1 VGSYQHPSPAS
12 ENIPE
17 QRLFLRKKVTLPL
30 PIELLPGKEVWL
42 DDLGEGGLSVSGSSR
57 LELGTNTFLT
67 FQFPEANSVIEAA
80 GVVAWCDP
88 SGRAG
93 VRFTRIKPDS
103 TAALK
108 RWLKL
113 DFDSATKPPAPA
125 EHSEFALRLWRDHYK
140 IADLKRELASE
151 GLNGDAALD
160 RIAQRMLRLTRAH
173 GAAIALRQRDDVL
186 CRGTAG
192 NAPAL
197 GVKLN
202 LERSLTGECYR
213 TGNIVTLAD
222 SENDSRV
229 DAAICRQMGFRS
241 LLIVPVASMRQV
253 VGVAAVFSA
262 VPGNFEGGD
271 VLLLDSL
278 AELISQIYAPAPPLS
293 RAAHP

>member
-1 VGSYQHPSPAS
+1 MSSYQQPCFAS
-12 ENIPE
+12 ENIAE

-57 LELGTNTFLT
+57 LALGTNTFLT
-67 FQFPEANSVIEAA
+67 FQFPEANSMIEAA
-80 GVVAWCDP
+80 GVVAWCDA

-93 VRFTRIKPDS
+93 VRFTRVKPDS

-108 RWLKL
+108 RWLKA
-113 DFDSATKPPAPA
+113 DTDSADRTPGPT
-125 EHSEFALRLWRDHYK
+125 ERSSEFALRLWRDHYR
-140 IADLKRELASE
+140 IADLRTELVSE

-173 GAAIALRQRDDVL
+173 GAAIALRQNDEVI
-186 CRGTAG
+186 CRATAG
-192 NAPAL
+192 NAPAI

-202 LERSLTGECYR
+202 VERSLTGECYR

-222 SENDSRV
+222 SGNDSRV
-229 DAAICRQMGFRS
+229 DAELCRQTEFRS
-241 LLIVPVASMRQV
+241 MLIVPVVSVRQV
-253 VGVAAVFSA
+253 LGVAAVFSA
-262 VPGNFEGGD
+262 VAGNFEGGD

-278 AELISQIYAPAPPLS
+278 SELIAKIHTPAAPF
-293 RAAHP
+293 

>member
-1 VGSYQHPSPAS
+1 MGSYQHPSPAS
-12 ENIPE
+12 ENIAE

-57 LELGTNTFLT
+57 LELGTSTFLT
-67 FQFPEANSVIEAA
+67 FQFPEANSTIEAA
-80 GVVAWCDP
+80 GVVAWCDT

-108 RWLKL
+108 RWLKA
-113 DFDSATKPPAPA
+113 DADSVSSTPAPA
-125 EHSEFALRLWRDHYK
+125 EQSSGFALRLWRDHSR
-140 IADLKRELASE
+140 IADLRAELISE

-173 GAAIALRQRDDVL
+173 GAAIALRQGDEVI
-186 CRGTAG
+186 CRATAG
-192 NAPAL
+192 NAPAI
-197 GVKLN
+197 GVQLKLD
-202 LERSLTGECYR
+202 RSLTGECYR
-213 TGNIVTLAD
+213 TGNIVALAD
-222 SENDSRV
+222 SENDSRIN
-229 DAAICRQMGFRS
+229 AELCRQMEFRS
-241 LLIVPVASMRQV
+241 LLIVPVASLRQV
-253 VGVAAVFSA
+253 IGVAAVFSA

-278 AELISQIYAPAPPLS
+278 AELISQLYAPLSS
-293 RAAHP
+293 RAAHA